1 MTSRRGFL
9 RGGALTA
16 AGLAA
21 GIGTASGQGSA
32 ASRRGTPTFVFIP
45 GSHGSG
51 TYLAPLTAELTI
63 RGHRAFTVDPPGH
76 GAEAVI
82 PSWYCAPQD
91 AAAMASAPSPIA
103 HITLADAVN
112 RAVRAVVRAAAN
124 GPVILVAHSLGG
136 ATAGM
141 VGNAVPALI
150 SRIVYVSAYCPVT
163 LGTVAEYSLA
173 PENSGSALN
182 DPSLIAAPTTVG
194 ALRVNWRSG
203 EPVFLEKLRSAY
215 LQDGTID
222 QLRSMVSGLQPD
234 ETLRFS
240 TDTAR
245 VDGHSWGR
253 IRRTY
258 VRATEDRAMPTA
270 LQDRMIREADAL
282 TPRNRFDVHSLPL
295 SHLGLTIDP
304 APLATLL
311 ASLT

>member
-9 RGGALTA
+9 RGGALA
-16 AGLAA
+16 ATGLAV
-21 GIGTASGQGSA
+21 GVGTASSA
-32 ASRRGTPTFVFIP
+32 EAATRGTPTFVFIP

-51 TYLAPLTAELTI
+51 AYLAPLTTELGL
-63 RGHRAFTVDPPGH
+63 RGHRAFTIDPPGH

-82 PSWYCAPQD
+82 PPWYCAPQD
-91 AAAMASAPSPIA
+91 AEAMASAPSPIA
-103 HITLADAVN
+103 HVTLADAVA
-112 RAVRAVVRAAAN
+112 RAVRAVARAAAN

-141 VGNAVPALI
+141 VGNAVPDLI

-163 LGTVAEYSLA
+163 LGTVAEYSLT

-203 EPVFLEKLRSAY
+203 DPVFLEKLRSAY

-222 QLRSMVSGLQPD
+222 QLRSLVSGLQPD

-240 TDTAR
+240 TDTAK

-258 VRATEDRAMPTA
+258 VRATEDRAMPVA

-282 TPRNRFDVHSLPL
+282 TPRNRFDVRSLPL
-295 SHLGLTIDP
+295 SHLGMTIDP
-304 APLATLL
+304 APLANLL
-311 ASLT
+311 ARLA